1 MADFFTALACAR
13 LIASAAVV
21 SLSVVCLLS
30 APLRTFI
37 SRVFASKVFAAD
49 DLLVIHGCRNGLESD
64 RLGLSIGRSVGN
76 AVTRNRWKRRI
87 REAFRLHRTELPGG
101 LDLVVRPKRGAVP
114 EFERIRKS
122 LPRLA
127 ALVAKRCQR
136 ATE

>member
-1 MADFFTALACAR
+1 MSD
-13 LIASAAVV
+13 
-21 SLSVVCLLS
+21 
-30 APLRTFI
+30 PLRRQPSFPFAA
-37 SRVFASKVFAAD
+37 SMRMQHAREFQRVFASKVFAAD

-114 EFERIRKS
+114 DFERIRKS